1 MCTIFV
7 KKRYYER
14 LLQMS
19 LTIMSLDYYY
29 RDKTSKDLRRKL
41 NRMVRSIKKIE
52 KDFEHYKNSYEP
64 PEIIEISPRD
74 CGVAGFSVM
83 SCWRDDFEIYTRE
96 TREELLSQDK
106 EPFLKVLDMFQ
117 SDINSIKREFIA
129 EGFLTEAD
137 FLLD

>member
-7 KKRYYER
+7 KKRYNER

-19 LTIMSLDYYY
+19 LAIMSLGQHY
-29 RDKTSKDLRRKL
+29 RDKSSKDLRRKL
-41 NRMVRSIKKIE
+41 NRMVRSLKKIE

-74 CGVAGFSVM
+74 CGVAGFYVM

-96 TREELLSQDK
+96 TREELFSQDK
-106 EPFLKVLDMFQ
+106 DFFLKVLDMFKL
-117 SDINSIKREFIA
+117 DINSIKRELIA

-137 FLLD
+137 FIID